1 MYKCAKKRGGGT
13 DAARNNEMTAG
24 GEGGEG
30 GAGGKWL
37 VAMKLASRRR
47 KREGEE
53 GFGVGAWEGF
63 LGWGW
68 GLSDL
73 ASVVGG

>member
-1 MYKCAKKRGGGT
+1 MYEYAKKRVGGT

-24 GEGGEG
+24 REGGEG
-30 GAGGKWL
+30 GAGGRWL

-53 GFGVGAWEGF
+53 GFGVGACVG
-63 LGWGW
+63 GGGGG